1 MPTKQIEPPEKQ
13 QSQQKPLP
21 HPSTDRMFYTCY
33 NYHSNRVTNTV
44 IFVKDKNIINV
55 YINLND
61 NYDDDQDYAETPLL
75 VIREADIEKYPVL
88 YNIYIASIL
97 LTADSTKLIEED
109 GGYSIRKKTIWKN
122 LYITNSYDNEDT
134 YMRNYP
140 VMSYN
145 PSSQQ
150 YIQDISHII
159 DDVIMIDPILLSG
172 LIEDE
177 IYKLEKDLSICE
189 DYTKNLLMYSLYMKK
204 IMPDIPDDLTN
215 IILEKI

>member
-21 HPSTDRMFYTCY
+21 HPRTNRMFYTCY

-189 DYTKNLLMYSLYMKK
+189 DYTKNLLMYSLYIKK

>member
-1 MPTKQIEPPEKQ
+1 MN
-13 QSQQKPLP
+13 
-21 HPSTDRMFYTCY
+21 D
-33 NYHSNRVTNTV
+33 NY
-44 IFVKDKNIINV
+44 
-55 YINLND
+55 D
-61 NYDDDQDYAETPLL
+61 NYDDDRDYAETPIL
-75 VIREADIEKYPVL
+75 VISEEDIEKYPTL
-88 YNIYIASIL
+88 YNIYITSIL

-109 GGYSIRKKTIWKN
+109 RGYSIRKKTIWKN

-145 PSSQQ
+145 PSSLQ
-150 YIQDISHII
+150 YIQDIAHII

-215 IILEKI
+215 IIFEKM

>member
-1 MPTKQIEPPEKQ
+1 MN
-13 QSQQKPLP
+13 
-21 HPSTDRMFYTCY
+21 D
-33 NYHSNRVTNTV
+33 NY
-44 IFVKDKNIINV
+44 
-55 YINLND
+55 D
-61 NYDDDQDYAETPLL
+61 NYDDDRDYAETPIL
-75 VIREADIEKYPVL
+75 VISEEDIEKYPTL
-88 YNIYIASIL
+88 YNIYITSIL

-109 GGYSIRKKTIWKN
+109 RGYSIRKKTIWKN

-145 PSSQQ
+145 PSSLQ
-150 YIQDISHII
+150 YIQDIAHII

-177 IYKLEKDLSICE
+177 IYNLEKDLSICE

-215 IILEKI
+215 IIFEKM

>member
-1 MPTKQIEPPEKQ
+1 MNNG
-13 QSQQKPLP
+13 
-21 HPSTDRMFYTCY
+21 FC
-33 NYHSNRVTNTV
+33 SNC
-44 IFVKDKNIINV
+44 NII
-55 YINLND
+55 
-61 NYDDDQDYAETPLL
+61 
-75 VIREADIEKYPVL
+75 AD
-88 YNIYIASIL
+88 
-97 LTADSTKLIEED
+97 
-109 GGYSIRKKTIWKN
+109 KTIWKN

-145 PSSQQ
+145 PSSLQ
-150 YIQDISHII
+150 YIQDSAHII

-215 IILEKI
+215 IIFEKM

>member
-1 MPTKQIEPPEKQ
+1 M
-13 QSQQKPLP
+13 
-21 HPSTDRMFYTCY
+21 
-33 NYHSNRVTNTV
+33 
-44 IFVKDKNIINV
+44 
-55 YINLND
+55 ND
-61 NYDDDQDYAETPLL
+61 NYDDDEDYDRDYAETPLL
-75 VIREADIEKYPVL
+75 VISEEDIEKYPTL
-88 YNIYIASIL
+88 YNIYITSIL

-150 YIQDISHII
+150 YIQDIAHII
-159 DDVIMIDPILLSG
+159 DDIIMIDPILLSG

-204 IMPDIPDDLTN
+204 IMPDIPDDLMN

>member
-1 MPTKQIEPPEKQ
+1 
-13 QSQQKPLP
+13 
-21 HPSTDRMFYTCY
+21 
-33 NYHSNRVTNTV
+33 
-44 IFVKDKNIINV
+44 
-55 YINLND
+55 LNE
-61 NYDDDQDYAETPLL
+61 NYDDDEDYDRDYAETPLL
-75 VIREADIEKYPVL
+75 VISEEDIEKYPTL
-88 YNIYIASIL
+88 YNIYITSIL

-109 GGYSIRKKTIWKN
+109 GCYSIRKKTIWKN
-122 LYITNSYDNEDT
+122 LYITNSYGNKDT
-134 YMRNYP
+134 YMFNYP

-150 YIQDISHII
+150 YIRDIAHII
-159 DDVIMIDPILLSG
+159 DDIIMIDPILLSG

>member
-109 GGYSIRKKTIWKN
+109 GCYSIRKKTIWKN

-134 YMRNYP
+134 YMFNYP

-145 PSSQQ
+145 LSSQQ
-150 YIQDISHII
+150 YIQDIAHII
-159 DDVIMIDPILLSG
+159 DDIIMINPILLSG

-189 DYTKNLLMYSLYMKK
+189 DYTKNLLMYSLYIKK

>member
-1 MPTKQIEPPEKQ
+1 
-13 QSQQKPLP
+13 
-21 HPSTDRMFYTCY
+21 MFYTCY
-33 NYHSNRVTNTV
+33 NYHNNRVTNTV

-61 NYDDDQDYAETPLL
+61 NYDNYDDDRDYAETPIL
-75 VIREADIEKYPVL
+75 VISEEDIEKYPTL
-88 YNIYIASIL
+88 YNIYITSIL

-109 GGYSIRKKTIWKN
+109 RGYSIRKKTIWKN

-145 PSSQQ
+145 PSSLQ
-150 YIQDISHII
+150 YIQDIAHII

-215 IILEKI
+215 IIFEKM

>member
-1 MPTKQIEPPEKQ
+1 
-13 QSQQKPLP
+13 
-21 HPSTDRMFYTCY
+21 MFYTCY

-61 NYDDDQDYAETPLL
+61 NYDNYDDDRDYAETPIL
-75 VIREADIEKYPVL
+75 VISEEDIEKYPTL
-88 YNIYIASIL
+88 YNIYITSIL

-109 GGYSIRKKTIWKN
+109 RGYSIRKKTIWKN

-145 PSSQQ
+145 PSSLQ
-150 YIQDISHII
+150 YIQDIAHII

-215 IILEKI
+215 IIFEKM

>member
-1 MPTKQIEPPEKQ
+1 
-13 QSQQKPLP
+13 
-21 HPSTDRMFYTCY
+21 MFFTCY

-61 NYDDDQDYAETPLL
+61 NYDDDEDYDRDYAETPLL
-75 VIREADIEKYPVL
+75 VISEEDIEKYPTL
-88 YNIYIASIL
+88 YNIYITSIL

-109 GGYSIRKKTIWKN
+109 GCYSIRKKTIWKN
-122 LYITNSYDNEDT
+122 LYITNSYGNEDT
-134 YMRNYP
+134 YMFNYP

-145 PSSQQ
+145 LSSQQ
-150 YIQDISHII
+150 YIQDIAHII
-159 DDVIMIDPILLSG
+159 DDIIMIDPILLSG

>member
-61 NYDDDQDYAETPLL
+61 NYDDDRDYAETPLL
-75 VIREADIEKYPVL
+75 VISEEDIEKYPTL

-109 GGYSIRKKTIWKN
+109 GCYSIRKKTIWKN

-150 YIQDISHII
+150 YIQDIAHII

-189 DYTKNLLMYSLYMKK
+189 DYTKNLLMYSLYIKK